1 MRIGLHSYSRREA
14 FKHLGYDVFTFLDE
28 AAAWGFESVELTT
41 GGAGSPPTDIGSD
54 DPRHLERVCTHA
66 RQRGIQVHCL
76 STYNDFAFV
85 KNEAW
90 RQDNIAYIRHWI
102 ELASQCGVPNLRLLS
117 GYWSGDRAHAD
128 LEQLVMA
135 AIRDCCNLAER
146 AGVNLAFENHSSIFL
161 YAGDILRLIGAVNS
175 PRLTTCPDP
184 TNGFSSAG
192 DNAAELERLYAN
204 LEQLAPK
211 ATNAHIKIFGAA
223 NGELAGY
230 DIGRIVRIFTAAG
243 YDGPLHF
250 ELAEATADPGLL
262 LQARDILRAALERQ
276 SLAEEIR

>member
-14 FKHLGYDVFTFLDE
+14 FKSSNYDVFSFLNE

-41 GGAGSPPTDIGSD
+41 GGAGSPPTDIGGD
-54 DPRHLERVCTHA
+54 DPRHLKRVCAHA
-66 RQRGIQVHCL
+66 QQLGLRVHCF

-102 ELASQCGVPNLRLLS
+102 ELARQCGVPNLRLLS
-117 GYWSGDRAHAD
+117 GYWSSDREHTE
-128 LEQLVMA
+128 LEQLVIA
-135 AIRDCCNLAER
+135 AIRDCCDPAER
-146 AGVNLAFENHSSIFL
+146 AGVNLAFENHSTIFL
-161 YAGDILRLIGAVNS
+161 YAGDIMRLIGAVNS

-211 ATNAHIKIFGAA
+211 ATNAHLKIFGAA
-223 NGELAGY
+223 NGGLAGY
-230 DIGRIVRIFTAAG
+230 DIDRIVRIFTAAG

-250 ELAEATADPGLL
+250 ELGEATADPGVL
-262 LQARDILRAALERQ
+262 LQARDILQAALER
-276 SLAEEIR
+276 SRLAGGIR